1 MNGELRPMPNVD
13 PINGSQIRQMI
24 YAILTQK
31 QREKFENELELDRS
45 YTLPGKSRFR

>member
-1 MNGELRPMPNVD
+1 
-13 PINGSQIRQMI
+13 MI

-31 QREKFENELELDRS
+31 QREKFENELELDCS